1 MDSRT
6 QEICWLLIRNARELL
21 EFCRENEVETPK
33 NADDMDMTEQLE
45 KSCQDMTRKL

>member
-21 EFCRENEVETPK
+21 EFCRDNGVETPK
-33 NADDMDMTEQLE
+33 NADDMDMVEQLE